1 MSLETPEREREAA
14 YQRFILAKLRV
25 ARARIKLLI
34 NEIDIIGIALKSGA
48 IMPDEALV
56 ALYQAGSMSFLRKE
70 DLDEATITNGVG
82 ADRAS
87 PSDQRIGNDGAA
99 DVGADVQ

>member
-1 MSLETPEREREAA
+1 MSLETPEREAA
-14 YQRFILAKLRV
+14 YQRFILAKLRI
-25 ARARIKLLI
+25 ARVRIKLLI
-34 NEIDIIGIALKSGA
+34 NEIDVIGIALKSGA
-48 IMPDEALV
+48 IMPDEAVV
-56 ALYQAGSMSFLRKE
+56 ALYQAESMSFLRE